1 MLRKALALACLL
13 LLGLS
18 AEGCVSAEQRRQE
31 EQRAFESMMARSV
44 GQATYEQILTYF
56 GPPTRKTETTTGITA
71 VWDDPTGYG
80 FRKDR
85 PDGSVALFPRQQ
97 GEPVRMVFDRRTQVL
112 KSWDY
117 PDRPQTAP

>member
-1 MLRKALALACLL
+1 MRPKAFALACLL
-13 LLGLS
+13 LLGL
-18 AEGCVSAEQRRQE
+18 AAGCASEEQQRRE
-31 EQRAFESMMARSV
+31 EQREFEGMMARSL

-56 GPPTRKTETTTGITA
+56 GPPTKKTENASIITA
-71 VWDDPTGYG
+71 VWDDPTSHG

-117 PDRPQTAP
+117 PGRSQPAP